1 MWRWEG
7 KGSMGLVYRH
17 CRSYLGIG
25 NRYKKADAGHRLL
38 IYTARFK
45 LVELE
50 RVPYETPRGLLWLS
64 SASLVH
70 QIDIRNLKH

>member
-1 MWRWEG
+1 MVGDCGGRLVE
-7 KGSMGLVYRH
+7 KGICS
-17 CRSYLGIG
+17 
-25 NRYKKADAGHRLL
+25 YKKADAGHRLL
-38 IYTARFK
+38 AYTEIFK

-70 QIDIRNLKH
+70 QIDIRSLKH